1 MNKKKAIVAGVIAV
15 LAVALCATASSLVW
29 VCRKV
34 RAFESS
40 HGGSV
45 YANLSRAEM
54 DEKVRAEIAAAADTN
69 GVRGASAAQTAG
81 EKDAEMPP
89 QMEVVRV
96 EYDGE
101 RTLRVCLSERPD
113 MDVVRHYVSV
123 DPEPAG
129 GGLSFSYSTRYS
141 SAISGYEPI
150 LGIVGDFA
158 FRTNLTLRIRRGLPL
173 YGKGAN
179 LSAQG
184 SLRAD
189 YVHAFR
195 RRDARPTV
203 NYAANGRYLPPGGA
217 RAIGV
222 ESVNVTNVHA
232 RICRVEPRNVVQLL
246 AREEGE
252 YRRYEWSRNVD
263 NEETE
268 ELSGEAEETD
278 FSCVNR
284 PNEKETHALPVAM
297 KDGGSANGIYLV
309 AVWNADRRRAD
320 GWWCDR
326 DDQNPARY
334 RLVCL
339 SDLALS
345 VRMNGTDSPGVW
357 VTSLMKGVPVD
368 GARITVYS
376 KSNTK
381 IMEGETDENGWC
393 RPVRVAK
400 GEPFAV
406 VAESA
411 EGDDGTFLAI
421 RPSMEVDETYADG
434 ARPDYLEPG
443 QVEAFLWTE
452 RGIYRHDERIMLH
465 AIVRDGKRR
474 APAPF
479 PVELCLVS
487 PKGDVFSRLAR
498 RTDGTG
504 SLVVD
509 TFKVPA
515 EQPSGTWTLR
525 AKIPGKD
532 GRVLGE
538 REIKVEEFA
547 PPQIRVKVAAETTAH
562 PSNFAFSVSAE
573 HLFGGPAHALACEG
587 AVVFTDIPFAPAK
600 WKGWR
605 FGNSGRALKPSFREV
620 GKTQLDRDGKCRFDA
635 PLWADTGLPAAA
647 VRATAQGVV
656 FEDGGRPATA
666 RATCDLHYYPF
677 YIGSTLAESVRLEPG
692 VRPKIRVAC
701 VRPDGTRLAEPRRLV
716 GKLERIDTVYSY
728 RTQPNGWQTWDC
740 THVRTAVAENI
751 PVVTSADDDTTV
763 ELPTDVCGDYAFEV
777 TDPETLASFGM
788 TFYLSDWADET
799 VRAPMSDPT
808 AVTLVPDKT
817 FYRVGE
823 TPRLSV
829 RAPFAGWALVSVLR
843 EKDAY
848 TDILALTNATSEI
861 ALRPVTAE
869 NAPSLDVFVSVVQSV
884 EANAK
889 HLAVRAHGLA
899 TIAVRPAEEEVPVS
913 VERSEAVFGASAS
926 GAEIRV
932 AFAAPGATSAI
943 VTVVD
948 EGINLLTDERV
959 PDPVSC
965 FAAPRNAVKP
975 LYDIYH
981 RVLPVL
987 GEDRLRVGGVKTGGG
1002 AGAEM
1007 LGRVSPVPTRRF
1019 KPLAMWSAPL
1029 AVGADGKGEWKAQ
1042 LPEFVGEVRVTV
1054 VAWSDSAS
1062 GAASAQTKVTPKIVT
1077 MPDAPRFVAP
1087 GDVFEVS
1094 LPIYNKSQESGNP
1107 AMTGGSGVS
1116 PLQEK
1121 EGPSLD
1127 EKRRDAASPS
1137 QESKDEKR
1145 RDAASPSQ
1153 ESKSSACEV
1162 TYSITAGGKEVVAG
1176 KVALGVDGHTNVVAR
1191 ITAPDEPGELDLVY
1205 HVRGMGE
1212 VHDQT
1217 IHLPVRPAVAW
1228 VETAGVRRVEDSV
1241 PPEARR
1247 ESAPFERYS
1256 EKVYDSPAG
1265 EYESALRWLA
1275 EYRHGC
1281 LEQTSSRVFPLLG
1294 AGGLLASFSPAGPD
1308 AVAAGVRRVESMV
1321 RSTDFV
1327 MWPDC
1332 NYAPWDPEVSL
1343 YAAHFLV
1350 EAERVGYT
1358 LNRVAK
1364 ERVGGFLK
1372 RWAMSTNDTV
1382 SAYACHTLALARRP
1396 EKDRMLRLYD
1406 ASTNLTLLSRARLA
1420 RAFAMS
1426 GDRRRASALLAANV
1440 APSSVKDAAFSVLAL
1455 LEIDPDD
1462 ARILPLVE
1470 NLNSR
1475 RDRARF
1481 CWGTTGDNAHA
1492 LLAIGSYFRHHPA
1505 KAGEKF
1511 VSWRRLSLPKPGE
1524 VKDESSGISVERRF
1538 LKPEGGEAD
1547 VSNLARGEM
1556 LVVELALKTD
1566 DDRVLSD
1573 LVVEDLFPACF
1584 EPVHGSIALA
1594 QATSQWVMRSDARDD
1609 RMLVFSKRFRLAR
1622 GEEATFRYP
1631 VRVVSCGEYVLP
1643 GPSVEA
1649 MYHPELHARRAPS
1662 RISVRK

>member
-1 MNKKKAIVAGVIAV
+1 MA
-15 LAVALCATASSLVW
+15 
-29 VCRKV
+29 
-34 RAFESS
+34 ESS
-40 HGGSV
+40 
-45 YANLSRAEM
+45 
-54 DEKVRAEIAAAADTN
+54 
-69 GVRGASAAQTAG
+69 
-81 EKDAEMPP
+81 
-89 QMEVVRV
+89 
-96 EYDGE
+96 
-101 RTLRVCLSERPD
+101 
-113 MDVVRHYVSV
+113 
-123 DPEPAG
+123 
-129 GGLSFSYSTRYS
+129 
-141 SAISGYEPI
+141 
-150 LGIVGDFA
+150 
-158 FRTNLTLRIRRGLPL
+158 
-173 YGKGAN
+173 
-179 LSAQG
+179 
-184 SLRAD
+184 
-189 YVHAFR
+189 
-195 RRDARPTV
+195 
-203 NYAANGRYLPPGGA
+203 
-217 RAIGV
+217 
-222 ESVNVTNVHA
+222 
-232 RICRVEPRNVVQLL
+232 
-246 AREEGE
+246 
-252 YRRYEWSRNVD
+252 
-263 NEETE
+263 
-268 ELSGEAEETD
+268 
-278 FSCVNR
+278 
-284 PNEKETHALPVAM
+284 
-297 KDGGSANGIYLV
+297 
-309 AVWNADRRRAD
+309 
-320 GWWCDR
+320 
-326 DDQNPARY
+326 
-334 RLVCL
+334 
-339 SDLALS
+339 
-345 VRMNGTDSPGVW
+345 
-357 VTSLMKGVPVD
+357 
-368 GARITVYS
+368 
-376 KSNTK
+376 
-381 IMEGETDENGWC
+381 
-393 RPVRVAK
+393 
-400 GEPFAV
+400 
-406 VAESA
+406 
-411 EGDDGTFLAI
+411 EGDDSTFLAV

-434 ARPDYLEPG
+434 ARAEYLAPG
-443 QVEAFLWTE
+443 EVEAFVWTE

-487 PKGDVFSRLAR
+487 PKGDVFSRLMR
-498 RTDGTG
+498 KTDAAG
-504 SLVVD
+504 SLVAD

-525 AKIPGKD
+525 AKIPGKE

-547 PPQIRVKVAAETTAH
+547 PPQIRVKVAAEATAH

-605 FGNSGRALKPSFREV
+605 FGNSGRALKPSFREL

-666 RATCDLHYYPF
+666 RASCDLHYYPY
-677 YIGSTLAESVRLEPG
+677 YIGSTLTESVRLTPG
-692 VRPKIRVAC
+692 VRPKIRVVC
-701 VRPDGTRLAEPRRLV
+701 VKPDGTRLAEARRLV

-740 THVRTAVAENI
+740 THVRKAVAENI
-751 PVVTSADDDTTV
+751 PVVTSADDETTV
-763 ELPTDVCGDYAFEV
+763 ELPADSCGDYAFEL

-788 TFYLSDWADET
+788 TFYLSDWADEA

-808 AVTLVPDKT
+808 AVALVPDKA

-861 ALRPVTAE
+861 VLRPVTAE
-869 NAPSLDVFVSVVQSV
+869 NAPNLDVFVSVVQSV

-913 VERSEAVFGASAS
+913 VERSEAVFCASES

-948 EGINLLTDERV
+948 EGINLLTDERT

-965 FAAPRNAVKP
+965 FASPRLAIKP

-1062 GAASAQTKVTPKIVT
+1062 GAASVQTKVTPKVVS

-1094 LPIYNKSQESGNP
+1094 LPIYNKSGASARVGYEICV
-1107 AMTGGSGVS
+1107 GG
-1116 PLQEK
+1116 
-1121 EGPSLD
+1121 
-1127 EKRRDAASPS
+1127 KRV
-1137 QESKDEKR
+1137 
-1145 RDAASPSQ
+1145 
-1153 ESKSSACEV
+1153 SSASVFELP
-1162 TYSITAGGKEVVAG
+1162 S
-1176 KVALGVDGHTNVVAR
+1176 DGHTNVVAR

-1228 VETAGVRRVEDSV
+1228 VETAGVRRVEDGV

-1247 ESAPFERYS
+1247 ESTPFEKYS
-1256 EKVYDSPAG
+1256 EKVYDSPVG

-1281 LEQTSSRVFPLLG
+1281 LEQTSSRVFPLVG
-1294 AGGLLASFSPAGPD
+1294 AGEVLASISPAGPD

-1350 EAERVGYT
+1350 EAERSGCA
-1358 LNRVAK
+1358 LNRAAR
-1364 ERVGGFLK
+1364 ERVFAFLK

-1420 RAFAMS
+1420 RAFALS
-1426 GDRRRASALLAANV
+1426 GDRRRAGALLASNV

-1455 LEIDPDD
+1455 LEMDPDD

-1470 NLNSR
+1470 YINSR

-1492 LLAIGSYFRHHPA
+1492 LLAIGAYFRRHPA
-1505 KAGEKF
+1505 KTGEKF
-1511 VSWRRLSLPKPGE
+1511 VSWRKLSLPKPGE
-1524 VKDESSGISVERRF
+1524 VKDESSGISIARRF
-1538 LKPEGGEAD
+1538 ARPEGGEA
-1547 VSNLARGEM
+1547 NLADLERGEM
-1556 LVVELALKTD
+1556 LVVELELKSD
-1566 DDRVLSD
+1566 DERVLSD

-1584 EPVHGSIALA
+1584 EPVHGSVV
-1594 QATSQWVMRSDARDD
+1594 QTTPTWVMRSDARDD
-1609 RMLVFSKRFRLAR
+1609 RMLVFSKKFRLHK
-1622 GEEATFRYP
+1622 GEAVTFRYP
-1631 VRVVSCGEYVLP
+1631 MRVVSCGEYVLP

-1649 MYHPELHARRAPS
+1649 MYHPELHARLAPS
-1662 RISVRK
+1662 RVAIRR

>member
-1 MNKKKAIVAGVIAV
+1 MNKKKALVVGGFAV

-34 RAFESS
+34 RAFEAS

-45 YANLSRAEM
+45 YANLSKAEM
-54 DEKVRAEIAAAADTN
+54 DDKVKSDIAAVAATN
-69 GVRGASAAQTAG
+69 ALRGASAAQPG
-81 EKDAEMPP
+81 VKKDADTPP
-89 QMEVVRV
+89 QLDVVRT

-113 MDVVRHYVSV
+113 MDVVRQYVSV
-123 DPEPAG
+123 DPAPSG
-129 GGLSFSYSTRYS
+129 GGLSFSYGLRYNYTLG
-141 SAISGYEPI
+141 IREPV

-158 FRTNLTLRIRRGLPL
+158 YRTNLTMRIRRGLPL
-173 YGKGAN
+173 YGKGATP
-179 LSAQG
+179 SAEG

-189 YVHAFR
+189 YVYAFR
-195 RRDARPTV
+195 RRDARPAV
-203 NYAANGRYLPPGGA
+203 SYAANGRYLPPGGA

-222 ESVNVTNVHA
+222 ESINVTNVHA
-232 RICRVEPRNVVQLL
+232 QIRRVEPRNVVQLL

-252 YRRYEWSRNVD
+252 YRRHEYVRNVD
-263 NEETE
+263 CEDTE

-278 FSCVNR
+278 FSCANR

-309 AVWNADRRRAD
+309 AVWNGDRKRAD
-320 GWWCDR
+320 GWWWEDEG
-326 DDQNPARY
+326 QNPARY

-357 VTSLMKGVPVD
+357 VTSLMKGSPVD

-411 EGDDGTFLAI
+411 EGDDSTFLAM

-434 ARPDYLEPG
+434 ARAEYLAPG
-443 QVEAFLWTE
+443 EVEAFLWTE

-465 AIVRDGKRR
+465 AMVRDGKRR

-479 PVELCLVS
+479 PVELCLVN
-487 PKGDVFSRLAR
+487 PKGDIYSHLTLTTDAAGAVFSQA
-498 RTDGTG
+498 
-504 SLVVD
+504 
-509 TFKVPA
+509 FKVPS
-515 EQPSGTWTLR
+515 EQPSGKWTLR
-525 AKIPGKD
+525 ARIPGKD
-532 GRVLGE
+532 GRILGE

-547 PPQIRVKVAAETTAH
+547 PPQIRVKVAAETTLH
-562 PSNFAFSVSAE
+562 PSNFAFTVSAE

-587 AVVFTDIPFAPAK
+587 AVVFTDIPFVPAK

-605 FGNSGRALKPSFREV
+605 FGNSDRALKPSFREL
-620 GKTQLDRDGKCRFDA
+620 GKKQLDREGKCSFDA

-666 RATCDLHYYPF
+666 RTSCDLHYYPY
-677 YIGSTLAESVRLEPG
+677 YIGSTLAETVRLTPG

-701 VRPDGTRLAEPRRLV
+701 VKPDGTRLAEARRLV

-740 THVRTAVAENI
+740 THVRSVVADNI
-751 PVVTSADDDTTV
+751 SVVTSADDDTTV
-763 ELPTDVCGDYAFEV
+763 ELPTDDCGDYAFELS
-777 TDPETLASFGM
+777 DPESLASFGM
-788 TFYLSDWADET
+788 KFYLSSWADET

-808 AVTLVPDKT
+808 AVTLVPDKA

-843 EKDAY
+843 DKDAY

-869 NAPSLDVFVSVVQSV
+869 NAPNLDVFVSVVQSV

-899 TIAVRPAEEEVPVS
+899 TISVRPEEEEIPVA
-913 VERSEAVFGASAS
+913 VERSEAVFGASES

-948 EGINLLTDERV
+948 EGINLLTDEPV
-959 PDPVSC
+959 PDPVAC
-965 FAAPRNAVKP
+965 FAAPRSAVKP

-987 GEDRLRVGGVKTGGG
+987 GTDQLRASGVKTGGG

-1019 KPLAMWSAPL
+1019 KPLALWSASL

-1054 VAWSDSAS
+1054 VAWSDSAT
-1062 GAASAQTKVTPKIVT
+1062 GAASAQTKVTPKIVA

-1087 GDVFEVS
+1087 GDKFEVS
-1094 LPIYNKSQESGNP
+1094 LPIYNKSQGAGKP
-1107 AMTGGSGVS
+1107 AMTG
-1116 PLQEK
+1116 
-1121 EGPSLD
+1121 
-1127 EKRRDAASPS
+1127 APS
-1137 QESKDEKR
+1137 QDER
-1145 RDAASPSQ
+1145 SFAS
-1153 ESKSSACEV
+1153 EV
-1162 TYSITAGGKEVVAG
+1162 AYSITAGGKEVVAG
-1176 KVALGVDGHTNVVAR
+1176 KVALEADGHTNVVASVA
-1191 ITAPDEPGELDLVY
+1191 APDAPGELDIVY
-1205 HVRGMGE
+1205 HVSGMGE
-1212 VHDQT
+1212 THDQT

-1228 VETAGVRRVEDSV
+1228 VETAGVKRVENGVAPD
-1241 PPEARR
+1241 ACRA
-1247 ESAPFERYS
+1247 SAPFEKYQ
-1256 EKVYDSPAG
+1256 ETVYDSPVG

-1294 AGGLLASFSPAGPD
+1294 AGGLLASVSPAGPD
-1308 AVAAGVRRVESMV
+1308 AVAVGVRRVESMV

-1350 EAERVGYT
+1350 EAEKAGYKLNHLAKARVGS
-1358 LNRVAK
+1358 
-1364 ERVGGFLK
+1364 FLK
-1372 RWAMSTNDTV
+1372 SWAMSTNDTV
-1382 SAYACHTLALARRP
+1382 SAYACHTLALAGRP

-1406 ASTNLTLLSRARLA
+1406 ASTNMTLLSRARLA

-1426 GDRRRASALLAANV
+1426 GDRRRAEALLAANV
-1440 APSSVKDAAFSVLAL
+1440 APSSVKDAAFTVLAL

-1481 CWGTTGDNAHA
+1481 CWGTTGENAHA
-1492 LLAIGSYFRHHPA
+1492 LLAIGSYFRHHPP
-1505 KAGEKF
+1505 KEGEKF
-1511 VSWRRLSLPKPGE
+1511 VSWRKLSLPKPE
-1524 VKDESSGISVERRF
+1524 DVKDESSGISIARRF
-1538 LKPEGGEAD
+1538 LTPEGAEAD
-1547 VSNLARGEM
+1547 MANLSRGEM
-1556 LVVELALKTD
+1556 LIVELSLRSD
-1566 DDRVLSD
+1566 DERVLSD
-1573 LVVEDLFPACF
+1573 LVIEDLFPASF
-1584 EPVHGSIALA
+1584 EPVHGSIV
-1594 QATSQWVMRSDARDD
+1594 QTTPFWVMRSDARDD
-1609 RMLVFSKRFRLAR
+1609 RMLVFSKKFRLQK

-1631 VRVVSCGEYVLP
+1631 VRVVSSGEYVLP

-1649 MYHPELHARRAPS
+1649 MYHPELHARCAPS

>member
-1 MNKKKAIVAGVIAV
+1 MNKKKALVVGGFAV

-45 YANLSRAEM
+45 YANLSKAEM
-54 DEKVRAEIAAAADTN
+54 DEKVKSEIAAAADTN
-69 GVRGASAAQTAG
+69 GVRGASAAQTPG
-81 EKDAEMPP
+81 EKDAKTPP
-89 QMEVVRV
+89 QMDVVRV

-101 RTLRVCLSERPD
+101 RALRVCLSERPD

-123 DPEPAG
+123 DPEPSEGA
-129 GGLSFSYSTRYS
+129 LAFRYNASYNYKL
-141 SAISGYEPI
+141 GVYEPVLSI
-150 LGIVGDFA
+150 IGDYA
-158 FRTNLTLRIRRGLPL
+158 FRTNLTLRIRSGLPL
-173 YGKGAN
+173 FGKGSN
-179 LSAQG
+179 PSAEG

-189 YVHAFR
+189 FVHSFR
-195 RRDARPTV
+195 RRDARPAV
-203 NYAANGRYLPPGGA
+203 SYAAKGRYLPPGGA

-222 ESVNVTNVHA
+222 ESINVTNVHA

-252 YRRYEWSRNVD
+252 YKRHEWNHNVD

-268 ELSGEAEETD
+268 ELSGEAEETE
-278 FSCVNR
+278 FPCANR

-297 KDGGSANGIYLV
+297 KDGGPANGIYLV
-309 AVWNADRRRAD
+309 AVWNGDRKRAD
-320 GWWCDR
+320 GWGW
-326 DDQNPARY
+326 DDDVQNPARY

-357 VTSLMKGVPVD
+357 VTSLMKGSPVD
-368 GARITVYS
+368 GVRITVYS

-411 EGDDGTFLAI
+411 EGDDSTFLAV

-434 ARPDYLEPG
+434 ARAEYLAPG
-443 QVEAFLWTE
+443 EVEAFVWTE

-487 PKGDVFSRLAR
+487 PKGDVFSRLMR
-498 RTDGTG
+498 KTDAAG
-504 SLVVD
+504 SLVAD
-509 TFKVPA
+509 TFRVPA

-525 AKIPGKD
+525 AKIPGKE

-547 PPQIRVKVAAETTAH
+547 PPQIRVKVAAEATAH

-605 FGNSGRALKPSFREV
+605 FGNSGRALKPSFREL
-620 GKTQLDRDGKCRFDA
+620 GKTQLDRDGKCRFEA

-666 RATCDLHYYPF
+666 RASCDLHYYPY
-677 YIGSTLAESVRLEPG
+677 YIGSTLTESVRLTPG
-692 VRPKIRVAC
+692 VRPKIRVVC
-701 VRPDGTRLAEPRRLV
+701 VKPDGTRLAEARRLV

-740 THVRTAVAENI
+740 THVRKAVAENI
-751 PVVTSADDDTTV
+751 PVLTSADDETTV
-763 ELPTDVCGDYAFEV
+763 ELPADSCGDYAFEL

-788 TFYLSDWADET
+788 TFYLSDWADEA

-808 AVTLVPDKT
+808 AVALVPDKA

-861 ALRPVTAE
+861 VLRPVTAE
-869 NAPSLDVFVSVVQSV
+869 NAPNLDVFVSVVQSV

-889 HLAVRAHGLA
+889 RLAVRAHGLA

-913 VERSEAVFGASAS
+913 VERSEAVFGASES

-948 EGINLLTDERV
+948 EGINLLTDERT

-965 FAAPRNAVKP
+965 FASPRLAIKP

-1062 GAASAQTKVTPKIVT
+1062 GAASVQTKVTPKVVS

-1094 LPIYNKSQESGNP
+1094 LPIYRKDGNGR
-1107 AMTGGSGVS
+1107 A
-1116 PLQEK
+1116 
-1121 EGPSLD
+1121 EGMV
-1127 EKRRDAASPS
+1127 E
-1137 QESKDEKR
+1137 
-1145 RDAASPSQ
+1145 
-1153 ESKSSACEV
+1153 
-1162 TYSITAGGKEVVAG
+1162 YSIAAGGKEVAAG
-1176 KVALGVDGHTNVVAR
+1176 KVALEVDGHTNVVAR
-1191 ITAPDEPGELDLVY
+1191 VAAPDAPGELDIVY
-1205 HVRGMGE
+1205 RVSGMGE
-1212 VHDQT
+1212 THDQT

-1228 VETAGVRRVEDSV
+1228 VETAGVRRVESSKLKV
-1241 PPEARR
+1241 
-1247 ESAPFERYS
+1247 ESANGAENPFEKYS
-1256 EKVYDSPAG
+1256 ENIYDSPVG

-1281 LEQTSSRVFPLLG
+1281 LEQTSSRVFPLVG
-1294 AGGLLASFSPAGPD
+1294 AGEVLASISPAGPD
-1308 AVAAGVRRVESMV
+1308 AVATGVRRVESMV

-1350 EAERVGYT
+1350 EAERSGCA
-1358 LNRVAK
+1358 LNRAAR
-1364 ERVGGFLK
+1364 ERVFAFLK

-1420 RAFAMS
+1420 RAFALS
-1426 GDRRRASALLAANV
+1426 GDRRRAGALLASNV

-1455 LEIDPDD
+1455 LEMDPDD

-1470 NLNSR
+1470 YINSR

-1492 LLAIGSYFRHHPA
+1492 LLAIGAYFRRHPA

-1511 VSWRRLSLPKPGE
+1511 VSWRKLSLPKPGE
-1524 VKDESSGISVERRF
+1524 VKDESSGISIARRF
-1538 LKPEGGEAD
+1538 ARPEGGEA
-1547 VSNLARGEM
+1547 NLADLERGEM
-1556 LVVELALKTD
+1556 LVVELELKSD
-1566 DDRVLSD
+1566 DERVLSD

-1584 EPVHGSIALA
+1584 EPVHGSVV
-1594 QATSQWVMRSDARDD
+1594 QTTPSWVMRSDARDD
-1609 RMLVFSKRFRLAR
+1609 RMLVFSKKFRLHK
-1622 GEEATFRYP
+1622 GEAVTFRYP

-1649 MYHPELHARRAPS
+1649 MYHPELHARLAPS
-1662 RISVRK
+1662 RVAIRR

>member
-1 MNKKKAIVAGVIAV
+1 MNKKKALVVGGFAV
-15 LAVALCATASSLVW
+15 LAAALCATASSLVW

-45 YANLSRAEM
+45 YANLSKAEM
-54 DEKVRAEIAAAADTN
+54 DEKVRSEIAAAADTN
-69 GVRGASAAQTAG
+69 GVRGASAAQQSAKKG
-81 EKDAEMPP
+81 EKTPP
-89 QMEVVRV
+89 QMDVVRV

-123 DPEPAG
+123 DPAPAEG
-129 GGLSFSYSTRYS
+129 ALAFRYNASYNYNLG
-141 SAISGYEPI
+141 IYEPVLSI
-150 LGIVGDFA
+150 IGDYA
-158 FRTNLTLRIRRGLPL
+158 FRTNLTMRIRSGLPL
-173 YGKGAN
+173 YGKGSN
-179 LSAQG
+179 PSAEG
-184 SLRAD
+184 SLRTD
-189 YVHAFR
+189 FVHSFR

-203 NYAANGRYLPPGGA
+203 SYAAKGRYLPPGGA
-217 RAIGV
+217 RAIGI
-222 ESVNVTNVHA
+222 ESINVTNVHA

-252 YRRYEWSRNVD
+252 YKRHEYIRNVD
-263 NEETE
+263 CEDTE
-268 ELSGEAEETD
+268 ELSGEAEETE
-278 FSCVNR
+278 FPCANR

-297 KDGGSANGIYLV
+297 KDGGPANGIYLV
-309 AVWNADRRRAD
+309 AVWNGDRKRAD
-320 GWWCDR
+320 GWWWEDEG
-326 DDQNPARY
+326 QNPARY

-357 VTSLMKGVPVD
+357 VTSLMKGSPVD
-368 GARITVYS
+368 GVRITVYS

-434 ARPDYLEPG
+434 ARAEYLASGE
-443 QVEAFLWTE
+443 VEAFVWTE

-479 PVELCLVS
+479 PVELCLVN
-487 PKGDVFSRLAR
+487 PKGDVYSHLTCTTDAAGAIFSQA
-498 RTDGTG
+498 
-504 SLVVD
+504 
-509 TFKVPA
+509 FKVPA
-515 EQPSGTWTLR
+515 EQPSGKWTFR

-532 GRVLGE
+532 GRILGE

-547 PPQIRVKVAAETTAH
+547 PPQIRVKVAAEATAH

-587 AVVFTDIPFAPAK
+587 AVVFTDIPFVPAK

-605 FGNSGRALKPSFREV
+605 FGNSDRALKPSFREL
-620 GKTQLDRDGKCRFDA
+620 GKTQLDREGKCRFDA
-635 PLWADTGLPAAA
+635 PLWADTGLPSAA

-666 RATCDLHYYPF
+666 RTSCDLHYYPY
-677 YIGSTLAESVRLEPG
+677 YIGSTLAESVRLTPG
-692 VRPKIRVAC
+692 VRPKVRVAC
-701 VRPDGTRLAEPRRLV
+701 VKPDGTRLAEARRLV

-740 THVRTAVAENI
+740 THVRKAVAENI
-751 PVVTSADDDTTV
+751 IVVTSADDDTLV
-763 ELPTDVCGDYAFEV
+763 ELPVDVCGDYAFEL

-788 TFYLSDWADET
+788 TFYLSSWADET
-799 VRAPMSDPT
+799 VRAPLSDPT
-808 AVTLVPDKT
+808 AVTLVPDKA

-823 TPRLSV
+823 TPRLMV

-843 EKDAY
+843 DKDAY

-869 NAPSLDVFVSVVQSV
+869 NAPNLDVFVSVVQSV

-899 TIAVRPAEEEVPVS
+899 TISVRPEEEEVPVS
-913 VERSEAVFGASAS
+913 VVHSEAVFGPSAS

-932 AFAAPGATSAI
+932 AFAAPGATAAI

-948 EGINLLTDERV
+948 EGINLLTDERT
-959 PDPVSC
+959 PDPVAC
-965 FAAPRNAVKP
+965 FAALRNAVKP

-987 GEDRLRVGGVKTGGG
+987 GTDQLRASGVKTGGG

-1019 KPLAMWSAPL
+1019 KPLALWSAPL
-1029 AVGADGKGEWKAQ
+1029 AVGADGKGVWKVQ

-1062 GAASAQTKVTPKIVT
+1062 GAASARTKVTPNVVA

-1087 GDVFEVS
+1087 GDKFEVS

-1107 AMTGGSGVS
+1107 AMT
-1116 PLQEK
+1116 
-1121 EGPSLD
+1121 
-1127 EKRRDAASPS
+1127 APS
-1137 QESKDEKR
+1137 QKSR
-1145 RDAASPSQ
+1145 FSAS
-1153 ESKSSACEV
+1153 EV
-1162 TYSITAGGKEVVAG
+1162 TYSVTAGGKEVVAG
-1176 KVALGVDGHTNVVAR
+1176 KVALEVDGHTNVVASV
-1191 ITAPDEPGELDLVY
+1191 TAPDAPGELDIVY
-1205 HVRGMGE
+1205 KVSGMGE
-1212 VHDQT
+1212 THEQT

-1228 VETAGVRRVEDSV
+1228 EETAGVRRVESSKLKV
-1241 PPEARR
+1241 
-1247 ESAPFERYS
+1247 ESANGEGNPFEKYS
-1256 EKVYDSPAG
+1256 ERVYDSPVG

-1294 AGGLLASFSPAGPD
+1294 AGGLLASVSPAGPD
-1308 AVAAGVRRVESMV
+1308 AVSAGVRRVESMI

-1332 NYAPWDPEVSL
+1332 NYAPWDSEVSL

-1350 EAERVGYT
+1350 EAEKAGYT
-1358 LNRVAK
+1358 LNRVAR
-1364 ERVGGFLK
+1364 ERVGTFLK

-1382 SAYACHTLALARRP
+1382 SAYACHTLALAGRP

-1406 ASTNLTLLSRARLA
+1406 ASTNLTLLTRARLA
-1420 RAFAMS
+1420 RAFAIT
-1426 GDRRRASALLAANV
+1426 GDRRRAEALLAANV
-1440 APSSVKDAAFSVLAL
+1440 TPSSVKDAAFTVLAL

-1492 LLAIGSYFRHHPA
+1492 LLAIGSYFRHHPP
-1505 KAGEKF
+1505 KEGEKF
-1511 VSWRRLSLPKPGE
+1511 VSWRKLSLPKLAE
-1524 VKDESSGISVERRF
+1524 VKDEASGISVGRRF
-1538 LKPEGGEAD
+1538 LTPEGVEAD
-1547 VSNLARGEM
+1547 MANLSRGEM
-1556 LVVELALKTD
+1556 LIVELSLRSD
-1566 DDRVLSD
+1566 DERVLSD
-1573 LVVEDLFPACF
+1573 LVIEDLFPACF
-1584 EPVHGSIALA
+1584 EPVHGSIA
-1594 QATSQWVMRSDARDD
+1594 QTTPFWVMRSDARDD
-1609 RMLVFSKRFRLAR
+1609 RMLVFSKKFRLQK
-1622 GEEATFRYP
+1622 GEGATFRYP
-1631 VRVVSCGEYVLP
+1631 VRVVSSGEYVLP

-1649 MYHPELHARRAPS
+1649 MYHPELHARRAPLH
-1662 RISVRK
+1662 ISVRK